1 MGDVET
7 YTADPRANIFITP
20 ESFIDIDQW
29 HQTAA
34 ELRAENP
41 VAWVEQENWA
51 PFWAV
56 TRHADVFEVSRR
68 SDVFHNTVESAPAPD
83 FVYQM
88 MQVFGIEPPQTLV
101 HIHGERHAKLRKI
114 TTEWFKPAAV
124 AKLQPTIDTITDKF
138 IEELKER
145 DGVVDFAADVAVP
158 YTLHVIMSIY
168 GVPPEDEPLMLQL
181 TQGIFGA
188 GDPEYLGDFTDPQ
201 AMFVDTMNRFAEYF
215 AGITESRL
223 ENPTNDIANVLAH
236 AEIDGRPLDE
246 GELLWY
252 YIIIA
257 TAGHDTTSYSLS
269 GGLDQLL
276 NNPEQ
281 FEKLRD
287 NRDLLPNAVE
297 EIIRWSSP
305 VRSFKRWAQE
315 DFVLGDQLIK
325 KGEAVLTSYPS
336 ANRDSLVFD
345 DPMTFNIEREEA
357 EKHLSFGLGMHYCL
371 GAQVARRELRTFLG
385 RLMDE
390 TESIERAGEVEHA
403 AAHFV
408 GGIKHLPV
416 KLNFK

>member
-1 MGDVET
+1 MGDVAS
-7 YTADPRANIFITP
+7 YSADPRANIFITP
-20 ESFIDIDQW
+20 EAFQDIDQW
-29 HQTAA
+29 HATAA
-34 ELRAENP
+34 ELRSDNP
-41 VAWVEQENWA
+41 VAWVEMENWA

-56 TRHADVFEVSRR
+56 TRHSDVFEISRR

-101 HIHGERHAKLRKI
+101 HIHGDRHAKLRKI

-124 AKLQPTIDTITDKF
+124 AKLQPTIDEITDKF
-138 IEELKER
+138 IDELKNK
-145 DGVVDFAADVAVP
+145 DGVIDFAADVAVP

-188 GDPEYLGDFTDPQ
+188 GDAEYLGDFTDPQ
-201 AMFVDTMNRFAEYF
+201 AMFVDTMNRFAKYF
-215 AGITESRL
+215 NALTADRL
-223 ENPTNDIANVLAH
+223 DNPTNDIANVLAH

-269 GGLDQLL
+269 GGLDQLMQH
-276 NNPEQ
+276 PEQ
-281 FEKLRD
+281 FEKLRND
-287 NRDLLPNAVE
+287 RELLPNAVE

-315 DFVLGDQLIK
+315 DFVLSGQLIK

-336 ANRDSLVFD
+336 ANRDDQVFEN
-345 DPMTFNIEREEA
+345 PMEFNIERQDA
-357 EKHLSFGLGMHYCL
+357 DKLLSFGLGMHYCL

-390 TESIERAGEVEHA
+390 TISIEPAGEVEHA
-403 AAHFV
+403 TAHFV

-416 KLNFK
+416 KMTFK